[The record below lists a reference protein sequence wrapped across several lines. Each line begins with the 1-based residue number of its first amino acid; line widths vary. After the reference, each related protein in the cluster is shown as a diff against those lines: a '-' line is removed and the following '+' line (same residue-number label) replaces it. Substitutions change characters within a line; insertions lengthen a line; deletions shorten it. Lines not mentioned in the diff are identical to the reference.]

1 MTHRWPPLNGRKLT
15 IIVYCQPVN
24 TGTVKRC
31 IFQKF
36 VWLTY
41 ARLVKI
47 LVGEPLVQACKNC
60 LKNRAKK

>member
-1 MTHRWPPLNGRKLT
+1 MTHRWPPLNDRKLMLM
-15 IIVYCQPVN
+15 PVN
-24 TGTVKRC
+24 TGTIKRC

-47 LVGEPLVQACKNC
+47 LVGEPPVQARKNS
-60 LKNRAKK
+60 